1 MFVRQTCRSFLWGWR
16 TTTCWWRSSTE
27 TRLKT
32 PSLPSA
38 STSPPKPVRL
48 FITTNTVIN
57 LQFCMDCCHSIKGW
71 QLHVYFF
78 SSGQSAA
85 HMFVEL
91 RGVERRFSIRTS
103 ESDPNLRTGENRFF
117 VKPFFWAAFFNKKWF
132 FFRKTKQKIW
142 IFHQK
147 TFSGEFFTK
156 KERKSGKYFLEILE
170 IFLNKNFF
178 VSYFK
183 RIYTKN
189 QKKLFTKRLSRWI
202 FYPHKCWIKFNINK
216 GKTHFCR

>member
-1 MFVRQTCRSFLWGWR
+1 MKDNDLLVTELYRDPTEDAITALSVYLTPKTS
-16 TTTCWWRSSTE
+16 TT
-27 TRLKT
+27 
-32 PSLPSA
+32 
-38 STSPPKPVRL
+38 VYIL
-48 FITTNTVIN
+48 FITTNIN

-202 FYPHKCWIKFNINK
+202 FYPKNVELNLK
-216 GKTHFCR
+216 

>member
-48 FITTNTVIN
+48 FITTNIN

-91 RGVERRFSIRTS
+91 WGVEWRFSIRTS

-117 VKPFFWAAFFNKKWF
+117 VKPFFWAAFFNKKLIF
-132 FFRKTKQKIW
+132 SLEKQNK
-142 IFHQK
+142 K
-147 TFSGEFFTK
+147 SESFTK
-156 KERKSGKYFLEILE
+156 KHFQENFSQKKRENQE
-170 IFLNKNFF
+170 NIFWKFWNFF
-178 VSYFK
+178 
-183 RIYTKN
+183 
-189 QKKLFTKRLSRWI
+189 
-202 FYPHKCWIKFNINK
+202 
-216 GKTHFCR
+216 